1 MGVYM
6 REWGSSYSTGAI
18 LLTLRDGKLQFAVS
32 IQHTG
37 DCHHKFAIVEAVREV
52 DENGK
57 PSDADYITATGEFFS
72 GYDVGP
78 QVGRIST
85 EEILSLSSGVRVPTL
100 KITASAVALANV
112 LNTSTTHS
120 RQ

>member
-1 MGVYM
+1 MF
-6 REWGSSYSTGAI
+6 EWGSNYSTGAI

-32 IQHTG
+32 VEHTG
-37 DCHHKFAIVEAVREV
+37 DCHHKFAVVEAVREV
-52 DENGK
+52 GENGK

-100 KITASAVALANV
+100 KITASVVAFANV
-112 LNTSTTHS
+112 LNTSAS
-120 RQ
+120 RSHQ